1 MRKNLPVTQHE
12 YVLDASCA
20 LISHTDDK
28 GVISYVND
36 EFVETS
42 GFAREELIGKAHN
55 IVRHPDMPEAAFAD
69 LWGTLKKGRPWRG
82 MVKNRRKNGDYY
94 WVLAQVTPRP
104 EGGYIS
110 VRIAPTRESVAAAGK
125 LYARINA
132 GENVRLFEGDQ
143 IPAGAPGYCLWRMR
157 RMSTAFKLALLAG
170 LATCGTIAVAAIGL
184 MHTYSSIMDEKRDH
198 ARAMVEMA
206 DSVVRDWKGRATR
219 KEITEEAAREGAIGA
234 VRAMRDGNSNY
245 LWIQDNNP
253 AAPRMIMHPI
263 APALNGKVMDDAK
276 YNTADS
282 RQADGAARATAL
294 PQPANLFV
302 EAAGLA
308 RGAGGGFITYQWQ
321 KPVKNPPAGQGAGQS
336 DKTYPKLSYVKR
348 VDGSDWVVGTGIYID
363 DVFDQT
369 LEGAKRSGGAAL
381 IVALLVFGFTLWQ
394 RAQIRNALRKACEMA
409 DTIAKGDLIAALPT
423 VEDGE
428 IGKLISRLR
437 IMRNTLHE
445 VAAGMRQNSSLVHGL
460 AGNISNEAAEGARN
474 SSAQSESVGS
484 IAAAVEELSVSID
497 QVDEHSRTAL
507 SVNEAANAQSDTGAA
522 VIRSAIAEINEIAGA
537 VNGAAASIRE
547 LEKTSDQIGA
557 IVGTIRAIAEQTN
570 LLALNAAIEAAR
582 AGEQG
587 RGFAVVADE
596 VRKLA
601 ERTSNS
607 TAEISGMVEKVL
619 SDTRNSAREMEN
631 SVARAGRGVE
641 LASQA
646 DSSIGAIREGMGQ
659 AKNAV
664 DGITLSLGEQSS
676 AAREMAQRVEALA
689 RGTEEHALAANRTA
703 DEAKRMS
710 ELATQMDKLSARFRI
725 SLS

>member
-1 MRKNLPVTQHE
+1 MRKNLPVTQQE
-12 YVLDASCA
+12 YVLDPSCA

-28 GVISYVND
+28 GVITYAND
-36 EFVETS
+36 EFVQTS
-42 GFAREELIGKAHN
+42 GFERDELIGKAHN
-55 IVRHPDMPEAAFAD
+55 IVRHPDMPEAAFGDMWA
-69 LWGTLKKGRPWRG
+69 TLKRGRPWRG

-104 EGGYIS
+104 QGGFIS
-110 VRIAPTRESVAAAGK
+110 VRIAPPREAIAKAQA
-125 LYARINA
+125 LYARINGGQKA
-132 GENVRLFEGDQ
+132 RLFEGDE
-143 IPAGAPGYCLWRMR
+143 IPAGMPGRCLWKLR
-157 RMSTAFKLALLAG
+157 RMSTSFKLALLAG
-170 LATCGTIAVAAIGL
+170 LATAGTLAVAAIGL
-184 MHTYSSIMDEKRDH
+184 AHNHDSIMEEKRDH

-206 DSVVRDWKGRATR
+206 DSVVRDWKARANR
-219 KEITEEAAREGAIGA
+219 KEISEEAARDGAIAA

-245 LWIQDNNP
+245 LWIQDTAQP
-253 AAPRMIMHPI
+253 APRMIMHPV
-263 APALNGKVMDDAK
+263 APALNGKVMDDPK

-282 RQADGAARATAL
+282 RQGDGAARATAL
-294 PQPANLFV
+294 PVPANLFI

-321 KPVKNPPAGQGAGQS
+321 KPVKNPPAGQGPGQAE
-336 DKTYPKLSYVKR
+336 KTYPKLSYVKR
-348 VDGSDWVVGTGIYID
+348 VEGTDWVLGTGIYID
-363 DVFDQT
+363 DVREQT
-369 LEGAKRSGGAAL
+369 IDGALRGGAATL
-381 IVALLVFGFTLWQ
+381 VVALLVFGFTLWQ
-394 RAQIRNALRKACEMA
+394 RAQIRNALRKACDMA
-409 DTIAKGDLIAALPT
+409 DTIARGDLIAALPT

-437 IMRNTLHE
+437 IMRNNLHE
-445 VAAGMRQNSSLVHGL
+445 VAAGLRQNSSQVHAL
-460 AGNISNEAAEGARN
+460 ADNISVEAGEGARN
-474 SSAQSESVGS
+474 SASQSESVGS

-497 QVDEHSRTAL
+497 QVDEHARTAL

-547 LEKTSDQIGA
+547 LEQTSDQIGA

-601 ERTSNS
+601 ERTAGS
-607 TAEISGMVEKVL
+607 TSEISAMVEKVIE
-619 SDTRNSAREMEN
+619 STRACAREMEN

-646 DSSIGAIREGMGQ
+646 DASIGAIRDGMGQ
-659 AKNAV
+659 ARNAV

-703 DEAKRMS
+703 DEARRMS
-710 ELATQMDKLSARFRI
+710 DLANEMDKLSARFRI